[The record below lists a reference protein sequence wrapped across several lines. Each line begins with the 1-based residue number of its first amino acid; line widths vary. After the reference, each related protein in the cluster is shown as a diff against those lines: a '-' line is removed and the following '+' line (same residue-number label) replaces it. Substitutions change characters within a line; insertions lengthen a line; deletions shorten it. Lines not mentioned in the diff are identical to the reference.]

1 MLTEYNIW
9 KRIFDEC
16 SEEEL
21 VDYLSLVT
29 NSDEVIDYLYDKIL
43 EYRNNPKYK
52 ITLNISL
59 DSSLKDI
66 PIEELSKDIVKQLSH
81 CLKDNIIF
89 E

>member
-16 SEEEL
+16 LDEEL
-21 VDYLSLVT
+21 EQYLGLVI
-29 NSDEVIDYLYDKIL
+29 NNEEALDYLYDKIL

>member
-21 VDYLSLVT
+21 DDYLSLVT

-52 ITLNISL
+52 ITVNINL